1 MEQVAESFVSAKRQI
16 NSLASVALQNRRA
29 LDLLT
34 TEKGGTCLFLGEY
47 CCYFVNETGIVKGRI
62 KELRDRIERCKK
74 ELQNLYTP
82 QNLFQQALPWLL
94 PFLRPL
100 VLILFLLFGLCL
112 LNLFQRFLQQ
122 RIQAMSRDQV
132 KIVLLLETRM
142 ARIKKQHYKPWTS
155 FLPDYKPLTLIYQHE
170 EALNINSANIS
181 FSFYIYSLRSGMK
194 ESCMAQGSPELKLP
208 SRSSP
213 PF

>member
-100 VLILFLLFGLCL
+100 VLNLFLLFGLCL

-122 RIQAMSRDQV
+122 RIRAMSRDQV
-132 KIVLLLETRM
+132 KTVLLLETRM